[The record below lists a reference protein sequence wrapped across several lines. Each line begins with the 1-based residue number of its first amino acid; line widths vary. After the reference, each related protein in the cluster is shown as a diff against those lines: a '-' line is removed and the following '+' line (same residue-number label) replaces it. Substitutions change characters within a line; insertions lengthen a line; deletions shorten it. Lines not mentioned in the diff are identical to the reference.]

1 MKITKTSLMEIIRE
15 EYRSYIN
22 EVGMCHN
29 AKGHFDDCKSGNVY
43 SLTKKGARDNDIDS
57 EYAQRGTLG
66 SKEKNKPPK
75 VSAKYGLNT
84 SKTKS
89 GGRKTIDGDNISPK
103 FKVKDYPERY
113 DEDHELIPSSDDAE
127 SDRLE
132 KLGYPKHLQ
141 ALGHGIIRADEDMEM
156 DFQLSIQDIVDIVKQ
171 VLSCPGSQQP
181 ETTLEGSDN
190 IKAVC
195 NKAGY
200 IQMGDAQARVLQ
212 GVSNAIRASKGEIG
226 VKAK

>member
-1 MKITKTSLMEIIRE
+1 M
-15 EYRSYIN
+15 
-22 EVGMCHN
+22 
-29 AKGHFDDCKSGNVY
+29 
-43 SLTKKGARDNDIDS
+43 
-57 EYAQRGTLG
+57 
-66 SKEKNKPPK
+66 
-75 VSAKYGLNT
+75 
-84 SKTKS
+84 
-89 GGRKTIDGDNISPK
+89 
-103 FKVKDYPERY
+103 
-113 DEDHELIPSSDDAE
+113 IPSSDDAE

-226 VKAK
+226 VKTK